1 MKSEREREREREISC
16 MYVCVREIER
26 TTKERERLFEKNFCY
41 KKTWVDSD
49 AKKKHFWANIKGKNY
64 CRDKDLQNLYYL

>member
-1 MKSEREREREREISC
+1 MKREREREREREKLYVC
-16 MYVCVREIER
+16 VCVRERENDKR
-26 TTKERERLFEKNFCY
+26 ERERLFEKNFCY